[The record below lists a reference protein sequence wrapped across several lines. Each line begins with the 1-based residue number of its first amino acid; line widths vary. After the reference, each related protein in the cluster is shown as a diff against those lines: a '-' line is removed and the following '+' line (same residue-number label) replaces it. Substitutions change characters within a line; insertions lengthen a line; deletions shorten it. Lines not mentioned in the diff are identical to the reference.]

1 MFNIISSSSNNT
13 YIGTV
18 TYPGNSTM
26 ITTTSGF
33 PNNISLGY
41 TVNKLKITIPG
52 TDILVND
59 DWQNTMCVWF
69 IKKYG
74 LEGMLEFV
82 EENPIYLEFLNR
94 SFSDYLRDMKK
105 IVNRDK
111 KIEQILSDKN
121 KVHI

>member
-82 EENPIYLEFLNR
+82 EENPIYLEFLDR
-94 SFSDYLRDMKK
+94 SFSDYLKDMKK

>member
-41 TVNKLKITIPG
+41 TDNTLKITIPG

-59 DWQNTMCVWF
+59 DWQNNMCVWF

-74 LEGMLEFV
+74 LEAMLEFI
-82 EENPIYLEFLNR
+82 EENPIYLEFLDK
-94 SFSDYLRDMKK
+94 SFFDYLRDMKK
-105 IVNRDK
+105 IVDRNK
-111 KIEQILSDKN
+111 KIEQLIG
-121 KVHI
+121 

>member
-18 TYPGNSTM
+18 TYPGNSTT
-26 ITTTSGF
+26 ITTGGVSN
-33 PNNISLGY
+33 NNISLGSP
-41 TVNKLKITIPG
+41 VFGSKITIPG

-59 DWQNTMCVWF
+59 DWLNNMCVWF

-74 LEGMLEFV
+74 LEGMLEFI
-82 EENPIYLEFLNR
+82 EENPIYLEFLDR
-94 SFSDYLRDMKK
+94 SFSDYLKDMKK

>member
-13 YIGTV
+13 YTV
-18 TYPGNSTM
+18 TYPGISTT
-26 ITTTSGF
+26 ITTGGVSN
-33 PNNISLGY
+33 NNISLGSP
-41 TVNKLKITIPG
+41 VVKSKITIPG

-59 DWQNTMCVWF
+59 DWQNNMCVWF

-74 LEGMLEFV
+74 LERMLEFI
-82 EENPIYLEFLNR
+82 EENPIYLEFLDR
-94 SFSDYLRDMKK
+94 SFSDYLKDMKR

>member
-13 YIGTV
+13 YTV
-18 TYPGNSTM
+18 TYPGISTS
-26 ITTTSGF
+26 ITTGGVSN
-33 PNNISLGY
+33 NNISLGSP
-41 TVNKLKITIPG
+41 VVKSKITIPG

-59 DWQNTMCVWF
+59 DWQNNMCVWF

-74 LEGMLEFV
+74 LERMLEFI
-82 EENPIYLEFLNR
+82 EENPIYLEFLDR
-94 SFSDYLRDMKK
+94 SFSDYLKDMKR